1 MAWRTAGVR
10 QGGFAGC
17 LYSAVLEYGL
27 LTTQEE
33 IAAAA
38 DVSVETVRSR
48 YQELQEIVSSADNPL

>member
-10 QGGFAGC
+10 QGAAGC

-48 YQELQEIVSSADNPL
+48 YHELQDLGATVGSKH